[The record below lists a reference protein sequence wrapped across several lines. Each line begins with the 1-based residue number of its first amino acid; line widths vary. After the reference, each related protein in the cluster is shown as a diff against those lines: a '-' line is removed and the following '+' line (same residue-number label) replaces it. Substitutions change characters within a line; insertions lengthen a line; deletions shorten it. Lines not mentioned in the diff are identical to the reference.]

1 MLISMKNIK
10 KSYKKGDN
18 IIQALSDVSLEIKKG
33 EMVAIMGKSGS
44 GKSTLLNIMA
54 GLDILDF
61 GEYLYEG
68 KPVDFS
74 NQQSL
79 STFRRENIG
88 FVLQNSAL
96 IDEKNVFNNI
106 ALPLKYKRLS
116 IKDIYVKVNEAAKNF
131 AIIDCL
137 SAFPSQLSGG
147 QAQRAA
153 IARAVITEP
162 NVVLADEP
170 TGALDGE
177 TGKSIMFNFK
187 QINLSGKT
195 VIIVTHDKNIAEQC
209 NRIIYLKDG
218 KIVTN
223 LQILDE

>member
-10 KSYKKGDN
+10 KNYKKGDN
-18 IIQALSDVSLEIKKG
+18 LIHALSDISIEIKKG

-54 GLDILDF
+54 GLDILDS
-61 GEYLYEG
+61 GEYLFEE
-68 KPVDFS
+68 KTVDFS
-74 NQQSL
+74 NQQTL
-79 STFRRENIG
+79 SDFRRENIG

-116 IKDIYVKVNEAAKNF
+116 LKDINIKVNETAKNF
-131 AIIDCL
+131 AINDCL

-170 TGALDGE
+170 TGALDEE

-187 QINLSGKT
+187 KINLSGKT

-209 NRIIYLKDG
+209 DRTIYIKDG
-218 KIVTN
+218 KIV
-223 LQILDE
+223 LKQQSLEE